1 MIKYVIGDATNPI
14 GEGNKII
21 CHICNDIGGWGA
33 GFVLAISK
41 KWKYPEQ
48 AYRAMTKE
56 ERILGNVELIFC
68 ENTTHGVVFVANM
81 IGQHDIKPMFMAD
94 KLVVPPIRYDAVLQC
109 LRTVKRLA
117 MQTQATVHMP
127 RIGCGLAGG
136 EWSKIEK
143 IINEALPTID
153 VTVYDLK

>member
-21 CHICNDIGGWGA
+21 CHISNDIGGWGA

-41 KWKYPEQ
+41 KWRYPEQ
-48 AYRAMTKE
+48 AYRAMPKE

-68 ENTTHGVVFVANM
+68 ESNEHGAIFVANM
-81 IGQHDIKPMFMAD
+81 IGQHDVRPMKVD
-94 KLVVPPIRYDAVLQC
+94 NLIVPPIRYDAVLAC

-117 MQTQATVHMP
+117 MQTQATIHMP
-127 RIGCGLAGG
+127 RIGAGLAGG
-136 EWSKIEK
+136 NWGTIEK
-143 IINEALPTID
+143 IINEALEGID